1 MGALMETPEGEI
13 VIVPLDDDNKRRL
26 AARMALGMYAHE
38 PCRICRRLI
47 EVEDLHDLVFAG
59 YSRDG
64 KTRAAHKV
72 CWDNFVELL
81 QTLPPARLYEL
92 VNDLGK
98 ESDADG
104 QRTDSHESDR
114 P

>member
-13 VIVPLDDDNKRRL
+13 VIVPLDGDANRRL
-26 AARMALGMYAHE
+26 AFRMAMGMYANE

-47 EVEDLHDLVFAG
+47 EASDLHTLVFAG

-81 QTLPPARLYEL
+81 QTLPAARLYEL

-98 ESDADG
+98 ETDTDG
-104 QRTDSHESDR
+104 QQPVPTQGSEQ
-114 P
+114 